1 MKKYKRNNKTLK
13 NWNKISVNLLM
24 KSINKK
30 IKIHLLVIMSL
41 KNQIKKV
48 KVVINLKREKQNKI
62 MVIDKNKE

>member
-1 MKKYKRNNKTLK
+1 
-13 NWNKISVNLLM
+13 M

>member
-1 MKKYKRNNKTLK
+1 MKL
-13 NWNKISVNLLM
+13 
-24 KSINKK
+24 INKK